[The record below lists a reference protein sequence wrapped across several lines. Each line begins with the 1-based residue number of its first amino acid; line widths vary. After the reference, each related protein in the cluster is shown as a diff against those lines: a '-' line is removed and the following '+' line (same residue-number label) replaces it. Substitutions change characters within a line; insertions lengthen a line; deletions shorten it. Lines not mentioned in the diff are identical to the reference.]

1 MSREEATRR
10 IKGPAGST
18 VALLLMHEGEQNPV
32 EVVLRR
38 ATIQQKSVQ
47 FAEILGPEYVSD
59 PQAKIGYVDV
69 EHFQEK
75 TAGDLDAA
83 LNKLEAQGMQALIL
97 DLRQNPGG
105 QLQVARDVVSLFLKS
120 GLVVTV
126 VAREET
132 TGKDLVEELFAT
144 ERGTHLNYPLAI
156 LVDSRSAS
164 ASEIVSG
171 ALKDHG
177 RAVLVGDRTY
187 GKFCVQTVIDV
198 DLQSWGKAGLK
209 LTTAKYH
216 TLKSPCIEGKGLL
229 PDFVVPSSEEKQA
242 ALLNS
247 REQRR
252 LRENNPRQNGN
263 PPPSSDKSFDDV
275 QLKKAV
281 EVITSK
287 LKK

>member
-1 MSREEATRR
+1 
-10 IKGPAGST
+10 
-18 VALLLMHEGEQNPV
+18 
-32 EVVLRR
+32 
-38 ATIQQKSVQ
+38 
-47 FAEILGPEYVSD
+47 
-59 PQAKIGYVDV
+59 
-69 EHFQEK
+69 
-75 TAGDLDAA
+75 
-83 LNKLEAQGMQALIL
+83 
-97 DLRQNPGG
+97 
-105 QLQVARDVVSLFLKS
+105 
-120 GLVVTV
+120 
-126 VAREET
+126 
-132 TGKDLVEELFAT
+132 
-144 ERGTHLNYPLAI
+144 
-156 LVDSRSAS
+156 
-164 ASEIVSG
+164 
-171 ALKDHG
+171 
-177 RAVLVGDRTY
+177 VLVGDRTY